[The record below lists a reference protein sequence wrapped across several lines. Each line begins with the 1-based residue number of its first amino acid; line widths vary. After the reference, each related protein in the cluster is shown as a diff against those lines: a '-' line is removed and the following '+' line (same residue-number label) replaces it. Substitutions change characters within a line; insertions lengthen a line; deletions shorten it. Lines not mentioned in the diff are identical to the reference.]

1 MTSSARF
8 RPQYAVIGLVLIT
21 LLAATSPP
29 VHAAVSSGASHH
41 DSLLLTV
48 NPDRSVDVTL
58 NSTSNFPSQNSGN
71 LIPTGLYI
79 HSSSNFSQQ
88 PNAVVQ
94 NSVVEYQLPTPLNGF
109 INSITLKAAQVG
121 LSGNGSLTFST
132 RLPVKSANI
141 AYSTSPSEVQINAT
155 AQLQL
160 GCGLFC
166 SLTPLSSQSTFQG
179 NWSRTFGN
187 ATWIGHAEAQIEN
200 ATYGILKVTT
210 FSGTIDSIT
219 PTAASVSIRFVA
231 VPSNQATDFITAL
244 EFVVSA
250 AGVPS
255 TGLDGFIRSALMLET
270 GETTTL
276 TYTSST
282 GEVIVRSTTTYVGN
296 LDAKLN
302 SLKNQYFETVFSP
315 FNFAHIPIPS
325 QLLFLNSTTISV
337 SNISTISDLDLS
349 EGTSSTTLTGLVLN
363 PPTVG
368 TNSNF
373 TMPGLFQTLGTIP
386 SKGFDLTLAGGSNS
400 TYQVK
405 VVVPQ
410 GTLPP
415 SKTTTNTATW
425 TNIQDAAALSSVQF
439 KLQRVQGSPLSILTS
454 PEGIAVEAIIAVAVV
469 AGVLLFARRKN
480 SKPTT
485 PITSSGTS
493 SSPDPGPSPPPP
505 TL

>member
-1 MTSSARF
+1 LTSSARF
-8 RPQYAVIGLVLIT
+8 RLQYAIIGIVLIT

-29 VHAAVSSGASHH
+29 SHAAVSSGASHH
-41 DSLLLTV
+41 NSLLLTV
-48 NPDRSVDVTL
+48 NPDKSVDVSL
-58 NSTSNFPSQNSGN
+58 NSTSSFPSQNSGN

-94 NSVVEYQLPTPLNGF
+94 NSVFEYQLPIPLNGF
-109 INSITLKAAQVG
+109 INSITLKATQVG
-121 LSGNGSLTFST
+121 LSGNGSLTLT
-132 RLPVKSANI
+132 TDLPVKNAKI
-141 AYSTSPSEVQINAT
+141 VYSTSPSEVQINAT

-187 ATWIGHAEAQIEN
+187 TTWINHVEAQTEN

-210 FSGTIDSIT
+210 FSGTVDSIT
-219 PTAASVSIRFVA
+219 PTAASISIRFVA
-231 VPSNQATDFITAL
+231 VPSRQATDFITAL
-244 EFVVSA
+244 DFVVSA
-250 AGVPS
+250 TGVPS
-255 TGLDGFIRSALMLET
+255 TGLDGFIRSALKLET
-270 GETTTL
+270 GETMTL

-282 GEVIVRSTTTYVGN
+282 GEVIVRSTTTYVGD

-315 FNFAHIPIPS
+315 FNFAHIPIPA
-325 QLLFLNSTTISV
+325 QLLFLNSTTIRV
-337 SNISTISDLDLS
+337 SNIITISDIDLS
-349 EGTSSTTLTGLVLN
+349 DGTSSTTLTGLMLN

-400 TYQVK
+400 TYEVK
-405 VVVPQ
+405 VVIPQ
-410 GTLPP
+410 GTPP
-415 SKTTTNTATW
+415 SNKTTVKSATW
-425 TNIQDAAALSSVQF
+425 TNIQEAATLSSVQF
-439 KLQRVQGSPLSILTS
+439 QLQRVQGSPLSILTS
-454 PEGIAVEAIIAVAVV
+454 PEAIAVEAIIAFAVV
-469 AGVLLFARRKN
+469 AGVLLYTRRKS